1 MPRLD
6 PDPPDS
12 QLGSQPVQPSQC
24 LFLWKTLF
32 WCKDIFTCF
41 STDFHNVSTRFLINR
56 CNFVTTF
63 ELITSQVVSRNSL
76 KPFYFLKFVFQP
88 LAIFFIFSLAFPSYK
103 SVSENSTWRPNK
115 IYEDRLS
122 VWLSPTSNAKR
133 RKENFMI
140 FLSAFPQCFQSPY
153 WQGGFLSIFR
163 YFSVCSMVIDE
174 TTVFWIKRSTSDTC
188 W

>member
-1 MPRLD
+1 MTFTRSATWTQLTLRLNSD
-6 PDPPDS
+6 LS
-12 QLGSQPVQPSQC
+12 ESVLGSRPVQPSQC
-24 LFLWKTLF
+24 LFSWKTLF

-41 STDFHNVSTRFLINR
+41 STDFHNVSTRFLINW
-56 CNFVTTF
+56 CNVVTTF
-63 ELITSQVVSRNSL
+63 ELITSRVVSSNSS

-115 IYEDRLS
+115 IYVDRLS
-122 VWLSPTSNAKR
+122 VWLSPPSNEKR

-140 FLSAFPQCFQSPY
+140 FSQLFRSASSRC
-153 WQGGFLSIFR
+153 IDKVV
-163 YFSVCSMVIDE
+163 FSR
-174 TTVFWIKRSTSDTC
+174 FSDTFPFVR

>member
-1 MPRLD
+1 MQRLD
-6 PDPPDS
+6 LDPPDS
-12 QLGSQPVQPSQC
+12 QPGSRPVQALQC
-24 LFLWKTLF
+24 LFLWKSLF
-32 WCKDIFTCF
+32 WFENISTCF
-41 STDFHNVSTRFLINR
+41 STDFHNVSSRFLINR
-56 CNFVTTF
+56 CNLATTF
-63 ELITSQVVSRNSL
+63 ELITSQTFSRNSL

-140 FLSAFPQCFQSPY
+140 FSQLFRSAS
-153 WQGGFLSIFR
+153 SRRIDKVV
-163 YFSVCSMVIDE
+163 FSR
-174 TTVFWIKRSTSDTC
+174 FSDTFPFVR